1 MKKNLL
7 ASIEQNFAQWYQD
20 VVYHAKLC
28 SGCSVKGCIVVLP
41 YGYSLWESIQ
51 SVMNVKIKNQ
61 GARNMAFPLLIPYS
75 YFEKE
80 KDHVEGFAP
89 EVALVTSA
97 GGKKLEDPLVVRP
110 TSEVIIHEYFKNTI
124 TSWRDLPLKVNQW
137 CSVVRWEKRPRPFL
151 RTTEFWWQEGHTAHA
166 LYQEAYDQAY
176 AMIEEY
182 RSLSVNYL
190 AIPVIVGE
198 KPRDERFAG
207 AAITWTFEGMMQDGK
222 ALQMGTSHLLG
233 EGFVDAIGIS
243 FQDPDMKVKKPSLT
257 SWGITTRLI
266 GALVMV
272 HGDQKG
278 LVLPPY
284 IAPVL
289 VFIIPIYKNSY
300 ERGIILACIE
310 QLENTLRVLS
320 ISYNVDRREE
330 VSPGS
335 KFCDADLQGIPFRI
349 DIGIRDIT
357 RGEFSL
363 YRRDVMTKQIYDI
376 SLFTDSSSFQVL
388 LEAEKF
394 EMHERMLK
402 KASQLRDSRIAFLGS
417 LKDYNCGKGDSNE
430 CYNDGEE
437 QDEKNTMN
445 PFFIGY
451 WCQEDYAK
459 IRDKQLTVRCMVEG
473 KQAEYFSF
481 VKEGRKLCC
490 VHEKECFGLQK
501 CIIAKC
507 Y

>member
-7 ASIEQNFAQWYQD
+7 SDIKENFAQWYQD
-20 VVYHAKLC
+20 TVYYGKL
-28 SGCSVKGCIVVLP
+28 STGCSVKGCMVVLP

-51 SVMNVKIKNQ
+51 GVMNKKIKKH
-61 GARNMAFPLLIPYS
+61 GAQNMAFPLLIPYS

-97 GGKKLEDPLVVRP
+97 GGKKLEEPLVVRP

-166 LYQEAYDQAY
+166 TYQEAYEQAR
-176 AMIEEY
+176 AMLEEY
-182 RSLSVNYL
+182 RSFSIDYL

-233 EGFVDAIGIS
+233 DGFVDAIGIS
-243 FQDPDMKVKKPSLT
+243 FQDSEMKVKKPSLT

-266 GALVMV
+266 GAIVMV

-278 LVLPPY
+278 LVIPPF
-284 IAPVL
+284 IASLLITIV
-289 VFIIPIYKNSY
+289 PIYKNQE
-300 ERGIILACIE
+300 EREDVLKLVA
-310 QLENTLRVLS
+310 QLESTLSVLGV
-320 ISYNVDRREE
+320 SYHIDRRED

-335 KFCDADLQGIPFRI
+335 KFFDADLQGVPFRI
-349 DIGIRDIT
+349 DIGVRDILKKQLA
-357 RGEFSL
+357 L
-363 YRRDVMTKQIYDI
+363 YRRDIMTKQVYDMA
-376 SLFTDSSSFQVL
+376 LFQDSVALEVL
-388 LEAEKF
+388 LEEEKKK
-394 EMHERMLK
+394 MHQRMLD
-402 KASQLRDSRIAFLGS
+402 KATRFRDSRISFLSS
-417 LKDYNCGKGDSNE
+417 LEDYKPLIKDNSADALG
-430 CYNDGEE
+430 GEE
-437 QDEKNTMN
+437 DGVN
-445 PFFIGY
+445 PFWISY

-459 IRDKQLTVRCMVEG
+459 IREKQLTVRCMIKDAQE
-473 KQAEYFSF
+473 EYFSF
-481 VKEGRKLCC
+481 VEEGKRICC
-490 VHEKECFGLQK
+490 VHNRECKGLEK